1 MKRLLLTL
9 FSFYLILPVVARQY
23 DLTAQRIT
31 TADGLPTNIV
41 SQIWQTSD
49 GFMWFETRSGL
60 CRYDGYTV
68 QQFERGTVS
77 VPEKEKELRTRD
89 AEWRREGKGRLTRK
103 GKDGNEKS
111 WLLIPEDII
120 SYTRADHFHVAD
132 VDEQTEAISTY
143 GSGLYLYDKPTGEL
157 TNITNEVI
165 DTPYLTGLFV
175 DPTGCIWIVE
185 DYLGVVYL
193 RMNGLHYTRHSLVTP
208 AFIQDAN
215 HIRCIA
221 QMGKETLLCSNQ
233 MSDLYDYDLANGHA
247 SYSKNMGK
255 RIYAAITDK
264 QGNEWIGT
272 RGAGLFKNQQHIE
285 GLPSPNIF
293 QLKEDDKDG
302 IWIAMYEGGVA
313 HLRANGNME
322 TFLHGK
328 NCHDMVQDEEGNWWV
343 AAEDSIYFIK
353 GETTIPMIKGF
364 FVCLLCDRNNDIWAG
379 SIGNGLVRCRDGK
392 SYTVKSGFENDNIYS
407 VVQDQQGIL
416 WLGTEG
422 GLSSFNP
429 STKNIQN
436 YYLNDS
442 PLANVFTEHTAL
454 SLPDGRLLF
463 GTHDGII
470 EVNPNTDQVKTS
482 PKTVVTGLLVNGTSS
497 ELDTHLSYTDNNLTF
512 LFSNFQYSTLG
523 SVLYQYKLDDID
535 PEWSQPTKDH
545 RAVYRQLPPGHYSFR
560 VRSNNG
566 KDVWGEAM
574 VMHFVIQQPWW
585 NTWWAWLLYLIAVV
599 MTAWFVI
606 RLLHLH
612 RKLEIERRVSAFKRD
627 FYKRI
632 ERELRNPVN
641 VLQGAAENVQL
652 NGTSKTTVQ
661 SLRRGS
667 RRMLKLMDMIQHF
680 NNQSPL
686 PDEEGEYVHD
696 SEEIEQHFRDI
707 VSSIHAEETEFKEMA
722 PPPIN
727 AQSILVV
734 EEDEDNLTHLSD
746 TLNPYFHVISC
757 PSMSDCEALIQKELP
772 TLMLL
777 DITTDEKKGRELTT
791 HLKNEYPD
799 LSIIHISSFNDDTH
813 QLRSLRSGAADYIV
827 KPFSSKVLIERVR
840 KAIGNMPSSSISN
853 DIPIQSEI
861 LTDVKDKKFLDLFEV
876 ILAQHI
882 SDENFSVES
891 FAELM
896 GLGRSQFYKRV
907 KTLTG
912 ETPIQ
917 HLHRARLEYASR
929 LLCDTKMTI
938 EEVMLRSGF
947 HNPTHFYNAFK
958 KYFGMSP
965 KELRATHK
973 HIATDL
979 RREEESY

>member
-1 MKRLLLTL
+1 
-9 FSFYLILPVVARQY
+9 
-23 DLTAQRIT
+23 
-31 TADGLPTNIV
+31 V
-41 SQIWQTSD
+41 SQIWQTTD

-60 CRYDGYTV
+60 CQYDGYTV
-68 QQFERGTVS
+68 QLFERGTVS
-77 VPEKEKELRTRD
+77 VPEKDKELRTRN

-103 GKDGNEKS
+103 GKGGNEKS
-111 WLLIPEDII
+111 WQLIPEDII
-120 SYTRADHFHVAD
+120 SYTQADHFHVAD
-132 VDEQTEAISTY
+132 VDERTEVITTY

-157 TNITNEVI
+157 TNIKNSVI
-165 DTPYLTGLFV
+165 DTAYLTGLFV

-185 DYLGVVYL
+185 DYLGVVCL

-208 AFIQDAN
+208 TRIQDAN
-215 HIRCIA
+215 HVRCIA
-221 QMGKETLLCSNQ
+221 PMEKGKLLCSNQ
-233 MSDLYDYDLANGHA
+233 MSDIYDYDLANGHA
-247 SYSKNMGK
+247 SFSKNIGK

-272 RGAGLFKNQQHIE
+272 RGAGLYKNQQHIE
-285 GLPSPNIF
+285 GLSSPNIF

-302 IWIAMYEGGVA
+302 IWIAMYEGGIA
-313 HLRANGNME
+313 HLRSNGDME

-343 AAEDSIYFIK
+343 AAEDSIYIIK
-353 GETTIPMIKGF
+353 GDSTFQMIKGF
-364 FVCLLCDRNNDIWAG
+364 FTCLLCDSNNDIWAG

-392 SYTVKSGFENDNIYS
+392 SYTAKSGLENDNIYS
-407 VVQDQQGIL
+407 VVQDRQGIL

-422 GLSSFNP
+422 GLSCFNP
-429 STKNIQN
+429 HTKDIQN
-436 YYLNDS
+436 YHFTDS
-442 PLANVFTEHTAL
+442 PLANVFSEHAAL
-454 SLPDGRLLF
+454 VLPDGRLLF

-470 EVNPNTDQVKTS
+470 EVNPITDQAKTS

-497 ELDTHLSYTDNNLTF
+497 EFDAHLSYTDNNLTF

-523 SVLYQYKLDDID
+523 SVLYQYKLDGID
-535 PEWSQPTKDH
+535 QEWSQPTKDH
-545 RAVYRQLPPGHYSFR
+545 RAVYRQLSPGRYSFR

-566 KDVWGEAM
+566 KDVWGEDT
-574 VMHFVIQQPWW
+574 VIHFVIRQPWW

-606 RLLHLH
+606 RLLYLH

-652 NGTSKTTVQ
+652 SGTSKTTVQ

-680 NNQSPL
+680 NDLTPT
-686 PDEEGEYVHD
+686 PDGEESEYVHD
-696 SEEIEQHFRDI
+696 GEEIEQRFRDI
-707 VSSIHAEETEFKEMA
+707 VSTIHAEEKEFKEMA

-757 PSMSDCEALIQKELP
+757 PSMSDCETLIQKELP

-791 HLKNEYPD
+791 HLKNSYPD
-799 LSIIHISSFNDDTH
+799 LSIIHLSSFNGDTH

-840 KAIGNMPSSSISN
+840 KAIVQTAE
-853 DIPIQSEI
+853 PIDHQNIHNI
-861 LTDVKDKKFLDLFEV
+861 LTDIKDKKFLDLFEV

-896 GLGRSQFYKRV
+896 GLGRTQFYKRV
-907 KTLTG
+907 KALTG
-912 ETPIQ
+912 ETPVQ

-929 LLCDTKMTI
+929 LLCDTTMTI

-947 HNPTHFYNAFK
+947 HNPSHFYNAFK

-965 KELRATHK
+965 KELRMTHK
-973 HIATDL
+973 DISTD
-979 RREEESY
+979 